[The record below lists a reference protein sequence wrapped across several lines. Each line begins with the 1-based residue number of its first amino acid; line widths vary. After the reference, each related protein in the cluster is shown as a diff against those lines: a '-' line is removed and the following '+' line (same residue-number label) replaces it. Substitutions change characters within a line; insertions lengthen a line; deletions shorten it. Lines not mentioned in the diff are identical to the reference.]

1 MMNIAKTIQAAI
13 TRTATSARAASTKG
27 FTLIELMIVV
37 AIIGILA
44 SFALPAYQDYTK
56 RAKVAEGLALAS
68 AAKTAVAT
76 NASSGVPF
84 ASGYTSP
91 TATKNVSAI
100 AIDATTGA
108 ITITYT
114 AALGSKTLLLVP
126 QDGAANLA
134 GTATTSTI
142 PTNSITWLC
151 RSVASPGATPAKGT
165 IEGNYV
171 PADCRS

>member
-1 MMNIAKTIQAAI
+1 MNIAKTIQAAI

-68 AAKTAVAT
+68 AAKTAIAT

-91 TATKNVSAI
+91 TATKNVSSI
-100 AIDATTGA
+100 AIDSATGL

-114 AALGSKTLLLVP
+114 AALGGKTLFLLP
-126 QDGAANLA
+126 KDGAAALV
-134 GTATTSTI
+134 GTATDSTI
-142 PTNSITWLC
+142 PVNSINWLC
-151 RSVASPGATPAKGT
+151 RSAASSGADVKGT
-165 IEGNYV
+165 MEGNYV
-171 PADCRS
+171 PADCRG